1 MSKVLVDHLY
11 HHHLELLQ
19 QESQGQFDFIPV
31 DFRTQ
36 DSRIE
41 NHLPESLAI
50 IGRVDPS
57 EAQYQSAKELALIQT
72 LSAGFEEVDLERAQR
87 YSVQV
92 ANNNGANAVS
102 VAEHV
107 LLQILSLFR
116 QLLFHHQSVS
126 QGPWENRK
134 MKNREISGKTLGLIG
149 LGQIGKMVAKYAVSL
164 GMNVQYFDVVRQ
176 QTTEQ
181 ELGLDYVFPETLLKT
196 SDVVSYHVPITSYT
210 RGIINRNSL
219 SMMKPDAVLIN
230 SARGE
235 LQNEEDL
242 HQALVEGIIS
252 GAALDVFQQE
262 PIAEDSPLRKLENVI
277 LTPHSAPSRESYPR
291 AVQHAVANLFRLQ
304 NNEPLLGLALDHE
317 ARARTFQNQHPE
329 VDLMI
334 PNE

>member
-1 MSKVLVDHLY
+1 MSKILVDHLY

-41 NHLPESLAI
+41 NHLPEALAI
-50 IGRVDPS
+50 IGRVDPF

-116 QLLFHHQSVS
+116 QLLFHHRSVS

-176 QTTEQ
+176 QNTEQ
-181 ELGLDYVFPETLLKT
+181 ELGLDYVFPETLLRT

-230 SARGE
+230 SARE
-235 LQNEEDL
+235 NCRMKRTFIRPWFRE
-242 HQALVEGIIS
+242 S
-252 GAALDVFQQE
+252 FQEQHWMFSNRNPSPKIPLFGNWKMSSSLPIVLLPVKAIRGPSSMPSPTSSVCRTMSRCWDWHWIMKQEQE
-262 PIAEDSPLRKLENVI
+262 PFRINI
-277 LTPHSAPSRESYPR
+277 LKW
-291 AVQHAVANLFRLQ
+291 
-304 NNEPLLGLALDHE
+304 
-317 ARARTFQNQHPE
+317 
-329 VDLMI
+329 I
-334 PNE
+334 

>member
-31 DFRTQ
+31 DFRVQ

-41 NHLPESLAI
+41 NHLPEALAI

-149 LGQIGKMVAKYAVSL
+149 LGQIGKIVAKYAASL

-210 RGIINRNSL
+210 RGIINRKSI

-242 HQALVEGIIS
+242 HQALVQEIIS

-291 AVQHAVANLFRLQ
+291 AVKHAVANLFRLQ

-317 ARARTFQNQHPE
+317 VRARTFQN
-329 VDLMI
+329 
-334 PNE
+334 